1 MFWGV
6 NRYIVGWLANEDR
19 NSDTGH
25 NDRPVASNY
34 FVWHFPHNFVSVN
47 ARQRAMHYSVNS
59 SGIRIYARIIILQLV
74 DVIIDCGT
82 ERRLISLTQHVV
94 SFPRNFHQESHRYS
108 PPSAS

>member
-1 MFWGV
+1 MFWGA
-6 NRYIVGWLANEDR
+6 NGYIVGWLANEDR

-34 FVWHFPHNFVSVN
+34 FVWHFPRNFVSVN

-94 SFPRNFHQESHRYS
+94 SFPRNFHQEPHRYS
-108 PPSAS
+108 PPSDT